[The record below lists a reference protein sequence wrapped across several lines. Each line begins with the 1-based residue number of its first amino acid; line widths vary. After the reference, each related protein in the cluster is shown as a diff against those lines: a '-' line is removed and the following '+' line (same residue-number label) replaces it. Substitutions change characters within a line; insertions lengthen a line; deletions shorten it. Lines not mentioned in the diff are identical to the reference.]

1 MAVRVDLGLT
11 LNWWYTWLFKRKKA
25 VSKLF
30 GLIQAI
36 LPKIEPQQ
44 ARDQAYLCQSVDIY
58 DLERRMREIDQR
70 GRSAANDLTFSLGL
84 R

>member
-1 MAVRVDLGLT
+1 M
-11 LNWWYTWLFKRKKA
+11 
-25 VSKLF
+25 SKFF

-36 LPKIEPQQ
+36 LPEIEPQH
-44 ARDQAYLCQSVDIY
+44 ARDQAYLAQSVDIY

-70 GRSAANDLTFSLGL
+70 GRSSANDLTFSLGL

>member
-1 MAVRVDLGLT
+1 
-11 LNWWYTWLFKRKKA
+11 

-36 LPKIEPQQ
+36 LPEIEPQQ
-44 ARDQAYLCQSVDIY
+44 ARDQAYLEQSVDIY

-70 GRSAANDLTFSLGL
+70 SRSSANDLTFSLGL

>member
-1 MAVRVDLGLT
+1 MVNFVPQ
-11 LNWWYTWLFKRKKA
+11 RKPI
-25 VSKLF
+25 VSRLF

-36 LPKIEPQQ
+36 LPEIEPQR
-44 ARDQAYLCQSVDIY
+44 ARDEAYLAESVDIY

-70 GRSAANDLTFSLGL
+70 GRCAANDLTFSLGL

>member
-1 MAVRVDLGLT
+1 M
-11 LNWWYTWLFKRKKA
+11 
-25 VSKLF
+25 SKFF

-36 LPKIEPQQ
+36 LPEIEPQQ
-44 ARDQAYLCQSVDIY
+44 ARDQAYLEQSVDIY
-58 DLERRMREIDQR
+58 DLERRMREIEQR

>member
-1 MAVRVDLGLT
+1 MLSLP
-11 LNWWYTWLFKRKKA
+11 LQRKPT
-25 VSKLF
+25 VSKLL

-44 ARDQAYLCQSVDIY
+44 ARDQAYLAESVDIY

>member
-1 MAVRVDLGLT
+1 MVSFLSQ
-11 LNWWYTWLFKRKKA
+11 RKPI
-25 VSKLF
+25 VSRLF

-36 LPKIEPQQ
+36 LPEIERQQ
-44 ARDQAYLCQSVDIY
+44 ARDRAYLAQSVDIY

-70 GRSAANDLTFSLGL
+70 GRCAANDLTFSLGL

>member
-1 MAVRVDLGLT
+1 MVSFVSQ
-11 LNWWYTWLFKRKKA
+11 RKPI
-25 VSKLF
+25 VSRLF

-36 LPKIEPQQ
+36 LPEIEPQQ
-44 ARDQAYLCQSVDIY
+44 ARDQAYLVESVDIY

-70 GRSAANDLTFSLGL
+70 GRCAANDLTFSLGL

>member
-1 MAVRVDLGLT
+1 MSRLLGL
-11 LNWWYTWLFKRKKA
+11 L
-25 VSKLF
+25 
-30 GLIQAI
+30 QAM
-36 LPKIEPQQ
+36 LPETEPRQS
-44 ARDQAYLCQSVDIY
+44 RDDAYLAQSVDIC

>member
-1 MAVRVDLGLT
+1 MSQ
-11 LNWWYTWLFKRKKA
+11 RKPI

-30 GLIQAI
+30 GLIQAL
-36 LPKIEPQQ
+36 LPEVEPQQ
-44 ARDQAYLCQSVDIY
+44 ARDQAYLAQSVDIY

-70 GRSAANDLTFSLGL
+70 GRGAANDLTFSLGL

>member
-1 MAVRVDLGLT
+1 
-11 LNWWYTWLFKRKKA
+11 
-25 VSKLF
+25 VSRFL

-36 LPKIEPQQ
+36 FPEIEPQQ
-44 ARDQAYLCQSVDIY
+44 ARDQAYLAQSVDIY